1 MANSADAAELQRAY
15 DRNLGYARFWLGVG
29 IAILSLLF
37 TFGYNL
43 IFGYSGDTNPQPA
56 AEPALEITALLALLG
71 LVAFAV
77 TSFILASHFRVLY
90 RRDNA
95 ALAHYA
101 RRNGPDDRQ

>member
-29 IAILSLLF
+29 IAILSLVF
-37 TFGYNL
+37 TFGYDL
-43 IFGYSGDTNPQPA
+43 IFGYSGDSSSQPA
-56 AEPALEITALLALLG
+56 AEPTLEITALLALLG
-71 LVAFAV
+71 LFAFAA
-77 TSFILASHFRVLY
+77 TSFILASHFRALY

-101 RRNGPDDRQ
+101 RRSG